1 MPELWH
7 QDVPNRKEQL
17 VYKKKDEGRKVLS
30 SALIFL
36 DTNSSPAANRQ
47 ESLLGSVPAKRKAAA
62 TGGPYG

>member
-30 SALIFL
+30 SALIFVGYQL
-36 DTNSSPAANRQ
+36 LTRRKQTGISPWKCTR
-47 ESLLGSVPAKRKAAA
+47 
-62 TGGPYG
+62 